1 MSNQKRRG
9 RILVV
14 DDEPDSCLVYQT
26 VLQGTG
32 YECKSYTDSVK
43 AMQEFVPNYYDL
55 ILLDIKMPKLN
66 GFELCKNIRGV
77 DKTIKVIFIT
87 ASEDYYKNI
96 KDQFYPE
103 LTSSTTTTFIQ
114 KPIENQELIKI
125 VNETLARGSTNK
137 KSSAINSS

>member
-26 VLQGTG
+26 VLQGAG
-32 YECKSYTDSVK
+32 YECNSYTDSVK
-43 AMQEFVPNYYDL
+43 VMQEFVPSYYDL

-66 GFELCKNIRGV
+66 GFELCKKIGEV
-77 DKTIKVIFIT
+77 DKTVKVIFIT

-103 LTSSTTTTFIQ
+103 LTSSTTTFIQ

-125 VNETLARGSTNK
+125 VNEILARGSTNK
-137 KSSAINSS
+137 KSQL

>member
-14 DDEPDSCLVYQT
+14 DDESDSCLVYQM

-32 YECKSYTDSVK
+32 YECNSYIDSVK

-66 GFELCKNIRGV
+66 GFELCKKIGEV
-77 DKTIKVIFIT
+77 DRAAKVIFIT

-96 KDQFYPE
+96 KDQSYPG
-103 LTSSTTTTFIQ
+103 LTSSTTIFVQ
-114 KPIENQELIKI
+114 KPIENQELIKK
-125 VNETLARGSTNK
+125 VNEILARRNTNK
-137 KSSAINSS
+137 KSAINSS